1 MPDASAPGFAALW
14 QAFLDGGLEPA
25 QAEALERLLREDAAT
40 AAHAADLYVE
50 HRLIGLALKQ
60 EDEARFAR
68 ATMARLADE
77 GRSFADQ
84 VRLRL
89 TPAQPIVVPLPAPA
103 PARRLPGWPLAAL
116 AASLLAATLLLRP
129 GPPAPQPDFTPPAV
143 AADSAAVATLVLI
156 DGVRWQGAAPTT
168 GQRLA
173 AGDLELSTGHAL
185 LRFAG
190 GAEALLDAPV
200 ALRLE
205 SGGSALVRR
214 GTVTVRAAAQ
224 AAGFILRSPVAEV
237 TDLGTEFALSVEPGG
252 ATTLQVVE
260 GDISWR
266 ALDVATAGP
275 GAALHAGQALRVR
288 DAGDRT
294 GEALAFSAPSIAAR
308 LAQPAG
314 VVAGE
319 APGVLLS
326 YDGFAYPFAT
336 TTSRQHQADG
346 GFGWRSPWYRN
357 QLDNGLVMDFTPGTS
372 LAAPAGLRPGQ
383 GGTMELPTEPE
394 RPDTYRDA
402 CMRLFAEP
410 IHLDGDAVRYLSV
423 LVRRS
428 AVTAGPTHHW
438 LRCMLTSQTVP
449 ADRLGFGVLSNGR
462 PELIGR
468 FGNSVA
474 DAPLVDGEP
483 YLMVLKVSCA
493 RGAPGQTFLKVYG
506 QRDAVDAYEPA
517 RWTVVGQAGRFP
529 GVLGSLHIY
538 NGTERA
544 WSIDEVRIGTT
555 WQSVTPRS

>member
-1 MPDASAPGFAALW
+1 MADAPAPEFAALW

-25 QAEALERLLREDAAT
+25 QAGDLERLLREDPAA
-40 AAHAADLYVE
+40 AALAGELYVE
-50 HRLIGLALKQ
+50 HRLLGLALKS
-60 EDEARFAR
+60 EAEGRFAQS
-68 ATMARLADE
+68 TLARIADE

-103 PARRLPGWPLAAL
+103 PARRRSGWPFAAL
-116 AASLLAATLLLRP
+116 AASLLAAALLLRAAP
-129 GPPAPQPDFTPPAV
+129 VAPEAAPAAV
-143 AADSAAVATLVLI
+143 ATDSAAVATLVLI
-156 DGVRWQGAAPTT
+156 DGARWQGAAPAT
-168 GQRLA
+168 GQRLG
-173 AGDLELSTGHAL
+173 AGDLELSVGHAL

-205 SGGSALVRR
+205 SGASALVRR

-260 GDISWR
+260 GDIAWR
-266 ALDVATAGP
+266 ALEVSTGGP

-288 DAGDRT
+288 SASDRT

-308 LAQPAG
+308 LAQPAS
-314 VVAGE
+314 ATE

-326 YDGFAYPFAT
+326 YDGFAYPFAST
-336 TTSRQHQADG
+336 ISRQHQADG

-357 QLDNGLVMDFTPGTS
+357 HLDGDLVIDFTPGAS
-372 LAAPAGLRPGQ
+372 LDAPAGLRPGQ

-394 RPDTYRDA
+394 KPDTYRDA
-402 CMRLFAEP
+402 CMRLFAAP
-410 IHLDGDAVRYLSV
+410 IHLDGDAVRYLSL

-428 AVTAGPTHHW
+428 AVTAGANHHW
-438 LRCMLTSQTVP
+438 LRCMLTSETVP
-449 ADRLGFGVLSNGR
+449 ADRLGFGVLSDGR

-483 YLMVLKVSCA
+483 YLMVLKLSCA

-517 RWTVVGQAGRFP
+517 HWTVVGQAGRFP

-555 WQSVTPRS
+555 WQAVTPRS